1 MLVQG
6 PDPSGPG
13 YADPP
18 PFLHHWQLVSCI
30 KVLPILTSTRVLVKV
45 LILRPRV
52 LEETTTRYIGSPN
65 QETIMRRN
73 DMRNVYLYPKF
84 HFLRH
89 VTTRQARRRAS
100 RDVLSCVL
108 RRACSSMA
116 DDEEAVLVV
125 TDVSRFLR
133 SS

>member
-1 MLVQG
+1 
-6 PDPSGPG
+6 
-13 YADPP
+13 
-18 PFLHHWQLVSCI
+18 
-30 KVLPILTSTRVLVKV
+30 
-45 LILRPRV
+45 
-52 LEETTTRYIGSPN
+52 
-65 QETIMRRN
+65 
-73 DMRNVYLYPKF
+73 MRNVYLYPKF

-133 SS
+133 SSWHAVSRLLYSTRDGVTQHVRLFPRPKCMG